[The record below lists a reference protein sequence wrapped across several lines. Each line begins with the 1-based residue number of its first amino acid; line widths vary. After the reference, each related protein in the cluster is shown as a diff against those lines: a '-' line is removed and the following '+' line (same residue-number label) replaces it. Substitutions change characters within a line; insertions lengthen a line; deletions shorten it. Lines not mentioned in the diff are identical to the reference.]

1 MKVIKD
7 NTVDLHDLGLGSGF
21 LDMTTE
27 TQGTKEEKVGKLE
40 FIKTEPFRASKN
52 TTDKMKRRH
61 TEWDK
66 IFANYI
72 SDKGSS
78 IQNIKRT
85 IITQPQNIK
94 QPN

>member
-1 MKVIKD
+1 
-7 NTVDLHDLGLGSGF
+7 
-21 LDMTTE
+21 MTTK
-27 TQGTKEEKVGKLE
+27 TQRTKEEKVSKLE
-40 FIKTEPFRASKN
+40 FIKTEHFRASKN
-52 TTDKMKRRH
+52 TTNKIKRRL